1 MILFDLCAKFFS
13 IELWSVNKTVG
24 CFDPKV
30 KTSCSVSVY
39 FITLHF
45 LTIVESRSSVCVKS
59 TEFAEI
65 MFIVFLDEFVK
76 MLFRS

>member
-1 MILFDLCAKFFS
+1 MRIFFF
-13 IELWSVNKTVG
+13 IEFSSVNKTVW
-24 CFDPKV
+24 CFDPRV

-39 FITLHF
+39 FIIVPF
-45 LTIVESRSSVCVKS
+45 LTIVEYRSSACVES
-59 TEFAEI
+59 CEFVEI